1 VDLKCVRISRISCF
15 LNLSP
20 LKKMVSGT
28 FISLSEISAV
38 NLIGS
43 GGDCLLGQ

>member
-1 VDLKCVRISRISCF
+1 MGLKCVRIFKSLAF
-15 LNLSP
+15 E
-20 LKKMVSGT
+20 KMVSGT

-38 NLIGS
+38 NLIGL